1 MSTRDDDVEEFAALL
16 RRLKARTDRSYG
28 ALARRVNMNTSTLHR
43 YCAGDAVPLDFAPVE
58 RFAALCGATPAERL
72 ELHRLWIQAVAARQ
86 RPRASGAQESP
97 ESGPDPD
104 PDPVPVSDAVDAEPV
119 AGDGPEGVGGPDG
132 SHGPEDSDE
141 SESGSSDTAEAEPVA
156 SVPTVSSSSGG
167 SAPRPRRAWYRRRV
181 AVTAAVVTVLLVTL
195 GSLSAL
201 SDDRRSDDAS
211 QNVGPSEGPTPTDT
225 GDPRD
230 RRSTS
235 PSPKS
240 SGPSSSSPSPDGKG
254 KTSKPPGKG
263 GEPSGNAGRPNG
275 SGTTGLPLTWT
286 ANSHGWTFDCGHEY
300 VVDRKPEEV
309 PPPPITQDAA
319 RWAASQNAVHGRETI
334 VKISV
339 QGKSSTAVVLEA
351 LRVRVVGRS
360 TELKGAGYSM
370 DEGCGGAI
378 TPRSFAVDLDK
389 DRPIARAVAGGDVD
403 GPIPAMRMPY
413 RVSAEDPEVLL
424 VNARTNSCDCR
435 WYLELDWSSQGRT
448 GTIRVDD
455 HGKPF
460 RTSGVKG
467 LPRYWYGSVGSER
480 QWVPRTD

>member
-72 ELHRLWIQAVAARQ
+72 ELHRLWILAVAARQ
-86 RPRASGAQESP
+86 RPRATVATES
-97 ESGPDPD
+97 PDPD
-104 PDPVPVSDAVDAEPV
+104 PDPALTSEPEPEPV
-119 AGDGPEGVGGPDG
+119 TRAADTGPGE
-132 SHGPEDSDE
+132 SHGPGESDE
-141 SESGSSDTAEAEPVA
+141 SEPSDAGAEAEPVS

-167 SAPRPRRAWYRRRV
+167 SGPRPRRAWYRRRV

-211 QNVGPSEGPTPTDT
+211 RNVGPSEGPTSTADT

-235 PSPKS
+235 PSPKD

-254 KTSKPPGKG
+254 KASKPPGKG

-275 SGTTGLPLTWT
+275 SGATGLPLTWT

-319 RWAASQNAVHGRETI
+319 RWAASQNAVHARETI

-360 TELKGAGYSM
+360 TQLKGAGYSM

-424 VNARTNSCDCR
+424 VNARTNSCDCS

-448 GTIRVDD
+448 GTIRIDD

-467 LPRYWYGSVGSER
+467 LPRYWYGSVGSDR

>member
-72 ELHRLWIQAVAARQ
+72 ELHRLWILAVAARQ
-86 RPRASGAQESP
+86 RPRATVATES
-97 ESGPDPD
+97 PDPD
-104 PDPVPVSDAVDAEPV
+104 PALTSEPEPEPV
-119 AGDGPEGVGGPDG
+119 TRAADTGSGE
-132 SHGPEDSDE
+132 SHGPGESDE
-141 SESGSSDTAEAEPVA
+141 SEPSDAGAEAEPVS

-167 SAPRPRRAWYRRRV
+167 SGPRPRRAWYRRRV

-211 QNVGPSEGPTPTDT
+211 RNVGPSEGPTSTADT

-235 PSPKS
+235 PSPKD

-254 KTSKPPGKG
+254 KASKPPGKG

-275 SGTTGLPLTWT
+275 SGATGLPLTWT

-319 RWAASQNAVHGRETI
+319 RWAASQNAVHARETI

-360 TELKGAGYSM
+360 TQLKGAGYSM

-389 DRPIARAVAGGDVD
+389 DRPIARSVAGGDVD

-424 VNARTNSCDCR
+424 VNARTNSCDCS

-448 GTIRVDD
+448 GTIRIDD

-467 LPRYWYGSVGSER
+467 LPRYWYGSVGSDR